1 MGAWAVDSFGNDA
14 ALDWVAELNDAD
26 DISILDETLSV
37 AAESEEYVESDESC
51 TAIAAAEVVAALRG
65 KPTVDLPDE
74 VTEFVARIKEKPPAD
89 LVQLAFEALE
99 RIKDSSELQELWAES
114 DSGPAWLKAMA
125 DLEKRLS

>member
-26 DISILDETLSV
+26 DISILDDTLSDV
-37 AAESEEYVESDESC
+37 AESNEELESPKCC
-51 TAIAAAEVVAALRG
+51 TAIAAAEVLAAMRG

-89 LVQLAFEALE
+89 LIQLAFDALE